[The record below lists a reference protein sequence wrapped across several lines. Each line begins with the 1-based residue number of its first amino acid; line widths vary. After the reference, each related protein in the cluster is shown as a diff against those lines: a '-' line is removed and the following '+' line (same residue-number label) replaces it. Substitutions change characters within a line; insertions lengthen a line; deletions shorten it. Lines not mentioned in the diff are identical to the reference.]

1 MRGIVMASEWVGHK
15 VLKIMRGFLV
25 YVALAYRPLTP
36 FLMGL
41 YICKDGWRSGRDE
54 EGWRLSEA
62 EVKRVE
68 ILKIKVNR
76 MNLQLEGTFSHQG

>member
-1 MRGIVMASEWVGHK
+1 MASEWVGHN
-15 VLKIMRGFLV
+15 VLEIMRGLLV

-41 YICKDGWRSGRDE
+41 HMCKDGWMSGRDE
-54 EGWRLSEA
+54 EGWILSEA

-68 ILKIKVNR
+68 ILKMKVNR
-76 MNLQLEGTFSHQG
+76 MNLQLE